1 MTTARRG
8 ALLAQLRAYISIIIV
23 AFKIAG
29 GKPPRIPSLGVAK
42 GVVIRPSIGVFRER
56 GREMSSSPVVEYVLY
71 KAPIQL
77 ETLCVVQYL
86 YALGID
92 LRPTSV
98 VERNH
103 SVRATALRF
112 KDEHPDFRI
121 ART

>member
-1 MTTARRG
+1 
-8 ALLAQLRAYISIIIV
+8 
-23 AFKIAG
+23 
-29 GKPPRIPSLGVAK
+29 
-42 GVVIRPSIGVFRER
+42 
-56 GREMSSSPVVEYVLY
+56 MSSSPVVEYVLY

-103 SVRATALRF
+103 SVRATALPAVHEVAIDEWHVGLDACVRFYEARSGLGDLARLAARF